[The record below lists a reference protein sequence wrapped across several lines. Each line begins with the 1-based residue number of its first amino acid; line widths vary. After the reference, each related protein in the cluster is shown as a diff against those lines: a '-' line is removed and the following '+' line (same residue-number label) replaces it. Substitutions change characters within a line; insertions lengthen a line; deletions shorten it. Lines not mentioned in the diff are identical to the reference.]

1 MIIEKNK
8 GCNLPLEKKC
18 KFHTQAN
25 IIMVYSFIRAKS
37 LGLFELKYVHLVNEF
52 RERIRNGVENNTQNC
67 LYKQCLP
74 CSPAFGKNLDF
85 LYIKAK
91 IVFNNYAVI
100 VKQPVNLK
108 LRPLYIN

>member
-1 MIIEKNK
+1 M
-8 GCNLPLEKKC
+8 PLEKKC

-25 IIMVYSFIRAKS
+25 IIMVYYFIKTKS

-52 RERIRNGVENNTQNC
+52 RERIRNGVENNTQNR
-67 LYKQCLP
+67 LYKQYVF
-74 CSPAFGKNLDF
+74 PAPQRFLDF

-100 VKQPVNLK
+100 VKQPVNLN